1 MLTLLIS
8 LLILAPNGLEVI
20 EGMTKEQVLT
30 RLGEPN
36 EKIEMETSRKAKWL
50 YDKGEVL
57 FHEGRV
63 VESEKSKVQVVS
75 EPVPTVQK
83 PSGKVLIGEILQ
95 GLPSESGAAAPPSP
109 PLLTAPGEE

>member
-1 MLTLLIS
+1 MLEIIIALLVF
-8 LLILAPNGLEVI
+8 APNGLEVI

-36 EKIEMETSRKAKWL
+36 EKLEMEVSRKAKWL

-57 FHEGRV
+57 FQEGRV
-63 VESEKSKVQVVS
+63 VEGDRPKVQVVS
-75 EPVPTVQK
+75 EPEPTIEK

-95 GLPSESGAAAPPSP
+95 GLPSDSGAAPPSP

>member
-1 MLTLLIS
+1 MLLFLAS
-8 LLILAPNGLEVI
+8 LLLLAPNGLEVI

-63 VESEKSKVQVVS
+63 VQDIKPELQVIS
-75 EPVPTVQK
+75 EPEPTIQK

-95 GLPSESGAAAPPSP
+95 GLPAESGGAAPPSP